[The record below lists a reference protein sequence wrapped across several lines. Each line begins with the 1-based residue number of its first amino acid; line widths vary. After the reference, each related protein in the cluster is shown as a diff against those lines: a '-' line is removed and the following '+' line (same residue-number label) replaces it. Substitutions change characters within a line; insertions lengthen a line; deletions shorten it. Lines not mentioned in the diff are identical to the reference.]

1 MVMTIQDY
9 LDHAQ
14 EAERLAR
21 LAQSESERAA
31 YERIAA
37 VWRQLAEGDEA
48 EIPASR
54 TGSIARAAR
63 PPQARPFAVR
73 TAPRGAAA
81 A

>member
-21 LAQSESERAA
+21 LAQSESERLA

-37 VWRQLAEGDEA
+37 VWRQLAEGDDAA
-48 EIPASR
+48 EIPESR
-54 TGSIARAAR
+54 RA
-63 PPQARPFAVR
+63 
-73 TAPRGAAA
+73 
-81 A
+81 